1 MVTASANQNPYR
13 VKVISPSEYHF
24 LLCHLEESMAE
35 YEAFTRKNSGSVKG
49 GIRVLHGDTFSY
61 AKYALEMAWKHL
73 HAIKQDD
80 LGRYMSIVSGAEGQ
94 FIPVR
99 LSTTGY
105 ASLNQHTSRERS
117 EFKNSDQIRRKANGK
132 ATDLHNSERS
142 VLNWRNK
149 LTSSVIMYHANGATS
164 PGFDLFSE
172 WMAINAAGILD
183 KKGRCGVIGYINL
196 KYVLGGTSFTANS
209 TQDTENQPNTT
220 FSKNALNE
228 ESSAITPIKNL
239 KNKKKKELSGKIEN
253 EAAELQPEKTR
264 FLDDQQDAESIQ
276 PDVQLNAEK
285 KGDQP
290 PGCAAPPSSRYNA
303 AIQLWLL
310 LMARIYLPMLKAGR
324 VRYNAEKT
332 CMKHDFSKEIQQKAM
347 VSLEEILRQYSAAT
361 LKEAI
366 EKQAAWLENDE
377 KRWIYT
383 PGTFLDTTM
392 KNGSLVSAV
401 RELVRPAMP
410 EQRTEMPGESLSL
423 DQRIDI
429 LYQKILDLGC
439 KNTRKYTFLAWSRK
453 YGMDYMCRI
462 YKMFRDEI
470 YRRRLNGAPVGQE
483 FVQGSSRKF
492 AHMVYYGNERL
503 SEFMRK
509 EVSGIQKQ
517 LILDCNTPRWVK
529 SIAKVRALNNDDIAA
544 LNRLSNQYLGIRLS
558 KFGDLE
564 KNRNAVFLAWTYEV
578 FWFHKAQNSTIN
590 NI

>member
-1 MVTASANQNPYR
+1 MPVELDNAFRTIRDIRYKITAN
-13 VKVISPSEYHF
+13 KT
-24 LLCHLEESMAE
+24 
-35 YEAFTRKNSGSVKG
+35 TR
-49 GIRVLHGDTFSY
+49 
-61 AKYALEMAWKHL
+61 
-73 HAIKQDD
+73 
-80 LGRYMSIVSGAEGQ
+80 
-94 FIPVR
+94 
-99 LSTTGY
+99 
-105 ASLNQHTSRERS
+105 
-117 EFKNSDQIRRKANGK
+117 
-132 ATDLHNSERS
+132 
-142 VLNWRNK
+142 
-149 LTSSVIMYHANGATS
+149 HANGVLS
-164 PGFDLFSE
+164 KGFDFFTD
-172 WMAINAAGILD
+172 WTGINAQGQPD
-183 KKGRCGVIGYINL
+183 RKGRRGHIGFVNL
-196 KYVLGGTSFTANS
+196 KYVLGPDWKMENEWSI
-209 TQDTENQPNTT
+209 ENQHI
-220 FSKNALNE
+220 SSLKNNYTE
-228 ESSAITPIKNL
+228 ESSAVLILNNL
-239 KNKKKKELSGKIEN
+239 KNKKKKGECGKIED
-253 EAAELQPEKTR
+253 EAAMPQPTKTKITV
-264 FLDDQQDAESIQ
+264 DQQDADSHPDGMSTNIKKPEDQQDAEGIHV
-276 PDVQLNAEK
+276 PTPTNAEK
-285 KGDQP
+285 TGDQP

-303 AIQLWLL
+303 AAQLWLL

-383 PGTFLDTTM
+383 PGTFLDTTV

-503 SEFMRK
+503 AEFMRK

-517 LILDCNTPRWVK
+517 LILDCNTPRWTK
-529 SIAKVRALNNDDIAA
+529 SIAKVRALNNEDIAA

-578 FWFHKAQNSTIN
+578 FWFHKAQYSTIN